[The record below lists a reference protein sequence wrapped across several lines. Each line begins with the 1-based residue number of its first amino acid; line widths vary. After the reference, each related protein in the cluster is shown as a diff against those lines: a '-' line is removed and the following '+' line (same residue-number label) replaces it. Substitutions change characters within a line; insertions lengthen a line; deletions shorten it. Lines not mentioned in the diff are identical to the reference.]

1 MKNWRTKMSDAERLF
16 KENPLKA
23 LWIKVSEIDKKM
35 DIILAELDSDDE
47 DNNNYSDNGDTNQN
61 GY

>member
-1 MKNWRTKMSDAERLF
+1 MSDAERLF

-47 DNNNYSDNGDTNQN
+47 DNNNYPDTGDMNKN